1 MRKDELFM
9 SNTKNCCIDGL
20 EILDE
25 MTDEELLVLRD
36 IYLKKGGI
44 TCNLDSY
51 SDYRANP
58 DRPSTY
64 THLLRRELKEYG
76 SNTFSF
82 GCNSYKEILI
92 KVCEKMKVNFNSQQS
107 IEHIEHNLL
116 EKVLADSWEK
126 MSNADKENILQQTG
140 QTGSMKG
147 ASSLVLLQ
155 VFRAGGFAS
164 YQLAVVIANIIA
176 KMVLNRGLS
185 LAANAAL
192 TRVLSVFAGPVGIA
206 ITALW
211 TIVDIAGPA
220 YRVIIPAVIY
230 IATMRHA
237 HSNKAYKDLK
247 F

>member
-1 MRKDELFM
+1 M
-9 SNTKNCCIDGL
+9 SKNHCIDGL

-51 SDYRANP
+51 SDYCANP

-64 THLLRRELKEYG
+64 THLLRRELQEYG
-76 SNTFSF
+76 SNTLSL
-82 GCNSYKEILI
+82 GWSSYKEILI
-92 KVCEKMKVNFNSQQS
+92 KVCKKMNVNFNSQQT

-116 EKVLADSWEK
+116 EKILADSWEN
-126 MSNADKENILQQTG
+126 MSAEERKNLLEQSG
-140 QTGSMKG
+140 QSGSMNG

-155 VFRAGGFAS
+155 IFRAGGFAS

-185 LAANAAL
+185 LAANATL
-192 TRVLSVFAGPVGIA
+192 TRALSFFAGPVGIA
-206 ITALW
+206 LTALW
-211 TIVDIAGPA
+211 TIFDIAGPA

-230 IATMRHA
+230 IASIRHA
-237 HSNKAYKDLK
+237 HNNKAYKE
-247 F
+247 FSF